1 MSPQPS
7 RRLAEAA
14 PTPPAPGCTCR
25 QVSGAALRKGRS
37 RDSRPCV
44 RVGARGCA
52 WVPCAPSPSR
62 CFPAAPCPY
71 PRFPEAV
78 SVPDKAS
85 FIPAAALPR
94 PSLPPP
100 RIPDTR
106 TERGVPLDGKT
117 PSAHTHTRVHAR
129 THAHAHTHTRTVL
142 PAQPV
147 ESWPSRLSAR
157 VRVGPPGTPV
167 GRPSPR
173 QRAGPAHAHLRP
185 AASAPSRLLLAPSA
199 HLKFPREP
207 ASPTSARSST
217 PSPGDMGLRGVTP
230 RGERG
235 VRALRTHFAAW
246 LEPRGRSFPSAACGR
261 HPRPEAP
268 ERTV

>member
-1 MSPQPS
+1 MSTEPTPPVSARKRGKRPLLPRGELFKRFDFLKVGTVSWAAVSLLRQSGRSRVCRPLIFFTVLNEQSQAQLCCCGSRTISEEDKGGSRVSPRPS

-14 PTPPAPGCTCR
+14 PTPPAPGRSCR

-37 RDSRPCV
+37 RDSRPSV

-52 WVPCAPSPSR
+52 WVPCAPSPLR

-106 TERGVPLDGKT
+106 TERGVLLDGKT
-117 PSAHTHTRVHAR
+117 PSAHTHARAR
-129 THAHAHTHTRTVL
+129 THALTLRHTHT
-142 PAQPV
+142 QI
-147 ESWPSRLSAR
+147 
-157 VRVGPPGTPV
+157 
-167 GRPSPR
+167 
-173 QRAGPAHAHLRP
+173 AG
-185 AASAPSRLLLAPSA
+185 
-199 HLKFPREP
+199 
-207 ASPTSARSST
+207 
-217 PSPGDMGLRGVTP
+217 G
-230 RGERG
+230 
-235 VRALRTHFAAW
+235 
-246 LEPRGRSFPSAACGR
+246 SAAR
-261 HPRPEAP
+261 AALEA
-268 ERTV
+268 